1 MKIEYTNER
10 CLLVERFLRRNE
22 LEIDNLQAY
31 IPYIDKLKKRRITKW
46 STIKLE
52 KRIIEVL
59 KSNPYK
65 GIIADSSGNREKVLF
80 HIKCTPILEPVAL
93 CRNEYTGF
101 NNHHWLANCNTVK
114 YVYLCNKVNSMKNTA
129 YIDTLCSILLNK
141 LRNEIKTPH
150 FGNIYG
156 TYSGIYSEYEEEITE
171 EYLSLVS
178 EKWFQRI
185 INNGKYRL
193 KIVNEKKTDEKQFMT
208 KFLEDNSDN
217 IEVCDLDSY
226 AIEIPESSIPMK
238 SEMDDDAKYYL
249 VHPKVPVQI
258 VFMEKFDKTFEDLI
272 NDLIYNVRNTQ
283 RSVLIRNFRKNMV
296 MNRLRS
302 WIFQICAGLCCAN
315 KNIDF
320 VHNDLHIQNVM
331 GLSTNEKF
339 LYYVKNGVE
348 YKVPTYG
355 YIMKIIDFGRSTYT
369 FNGKYYIGD
378 IFDEDGEAGGQ
389 YTTPS
394 CKCFNTNKEV
404 KPHPAFDLAR
414 FACSFVEDLEESIWP
429 TKDNLNEYDIG
440 SLINNWTVNDDGQ
453 SLMDIEG
460 FDLYINIARH
470 FRTRD
475 PYSELDS
482 NIFGRYIKE
491 HSQDEKDSKI
501 IYDI

>member
-10 CLLVERFLRRNE
+10 CLLVEKFLKRNE

-31 IPYIDKLKKRRITKW
+31 IPFIKNLHKKQISKW

-52 KRIIEVL
+52 NRIIEVI
-59 KSNPYK
+59 KSYPYK
-65 GIIADSSGNREKVLF
+65 GIITDSSGNEKKVLF

-93 CRNEYTGF
+93 CRNEYTGY
-101 NNHHWLANCNTVK
+101 NSHHWLANCNTMK
-114 YVYLCNKVNSMKNTA
+114 YVSLCNKVNSMKNTA
-129 YIDTLCSILLNK
+129 YIDSLCSILLNK
-141 LRNEIKTPH
+141 LRNENKTPH
-150 FGNIYG
+150 YGHIYG
-156 TYSGIYSEYEEEITE
+156 IYSGIYSEYEEEITD
-171 EYLSLVS
+171 EYLSLVN

-193 KIVNEKKTDEKQFMT
+193 KIVDEKRCDDKKIMS
-208 KFLEDNSDN
+208 KFLEDESHN

-238 SEMDDDAKYYL
+238 SEVDDDAKYYL

-272 NDLIYNVRNTQ
+272 NELIYNVRNTK
-283 RSVLIRNFRKNMV
+283 RSVLIRNFRKRIV
-296 MNRLRS
+296 MNRLSS

-331 GLSTNEKF
+331 GISTNETH
-339 LYYVKNGVE
+339 LYYIRNGIE

-369 FNGKYYIGD
+369 LNGKYYIGD
-378 IFDEDGEAGGQ
+378 VFDEDGEAGGQ

-429 TKDNLNEYDIG
+429 TKDDLNEYDIG
-440 SLINNWTVNDDGQ
+440 SLINNWTLNDNGQ

-475 PYSELDS
+475 PYSEL
-482 NIFGRYIKE
+482 NNAIFGIYKKQ
-491 HSQDEKDSKI
+491 HSQEEKDSKI